1 MKKLFGLA
9 LVLGLCAVVS
19 QPAPARAYT
28 CQEICG
34 GEWSS
39 CRLDCRFTPYTG
51 CSNDCWQEYQACL
64 AAC

>member
-28 CQEICG
+28 CQEICA

-39 CRLDCRFTPYTG
+39 CRLDCRFSPYPG
-51 CSNDCWQEYQACL
+51 CTNDCWQEYQTCL
-64 AAC
+64 AGC